1 MDLIFMLTRN
11 DRTVEDCL
19 EVLENIAPLKIG
31 HLGFK
36 DVGVEPY
43 MLEEL
48 NRRIHQAGGISHMEL
63 VSTDRKECLES
74 ARFAVEIVVDRLL
87 GGVDPEGILGAIEGS
102 QVGYYPFPGL
112 PQGHP
117 TRLGGKPERIAG
129 DCKRFGELG
138 CAGVDLL
145 AFRAVEAD
153 PLELVRAARLS
164 TSKTLI
170 VAGSVDSPGRIRE
183 LQTCGVNA
191 FTLGSAAF
199 DGTFSPGKGLL
210 YSQLRDVL
218 AAVR

>member
-1 MDLIFMLTRN
+1 MDLIFMLTKN

-19 EVLENIAPLKIG
+19 HVLENIAPLKID

-36 DVGVEPY
+36 DIGVERAV
-43 MLEEL
+43 LEEL
-48 NRRIHQAGGISHMEL
+48 NRRIRAAGAVSHMEL
-63 VSTDRKECLES
+63 VSTDRQECLES
-74 ARFAVEIVVDRLL
+74 ARFAVEIGVDRLL
-87 GGVDPEGILGAIEGS
+87 GGVDPEGILGAIAGS
-102 QVGYYPFPGL
+102 PVGYFPFPGL

-117 TRLGGKPERIAG
+117 TRLGGKPERIAK
-129 DCKRFGELG
+129 DCRRFEELG

-153 PLELVRAARLS
+153 PLELVRAARLA
-164 TSKTLI
+164 TKKTLI

-183 LQTCGVNA
+183 LRTCGVNA

-199 DGTFSPGKGLL
+199 DGTFSPQKGLL

-218 AAVR
+218 AAVQ